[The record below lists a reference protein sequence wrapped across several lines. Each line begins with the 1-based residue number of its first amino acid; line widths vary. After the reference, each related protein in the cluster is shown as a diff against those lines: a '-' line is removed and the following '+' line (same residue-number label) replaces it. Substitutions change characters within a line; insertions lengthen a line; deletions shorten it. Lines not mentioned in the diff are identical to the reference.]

1 MTSIGTGYDLSASTY
16 SPDGRIFQVEYANK
30 AVDNSGTAI
39 GLRVKDGV
47 VLAVEKLVHSKL
59 LVPGAN
65 RRIQT
70 VDRHI
75 GLASSGLLADGRHL
89 ATRARDEAANYR
101 DNYCEP
107 SPLKALA
114 DRLGLYVQAYT
125 LYSSVRPF
133 GCSTILG
140 GIDKDGPTIYVI
152 EPSGVFYGY
161 NGAAV
166 GKGRQLAKTELEK
179 LKLSELTTR
188 EAVFEAARIIHL
200 VHDDAKEKEFELE
213 MSWIGDETNGRHVPV
228 PRDLFEE
235 ADRTA
240 KEALENFE

>member
-30 AVDNSGTAI
+30 AVENSGTAI

-59 LVPGAN
+59 LVPGVN

-70 VDRHI
+70 IDRHI
-75 GLASSGLLADGRHL
+75 GLATAGLLADGRHI
-89 ATRARDEAANYR
+89 ARVASEEARGSREYHNGPVSI
-101 DNYCEP
+101 EP
-107 SPLKALA
+107 IAK
-114 DRLGLYVQAYT
+114 RVGGYVQAYT

-133 GCSTILG
+133 GISTILG
-140 GIDKDGPTIYVI
+140 GVDKNGPALFVV

-161 NGAAV
+161 HGAAV

-179 LKLSELTTR
+179 LKLSELSTR
-188 EAVFEAARIIHL
+188 EAVLEAARIIYL

-213 MSWIGDETNGRHVPV
+213 MSWIGDETGGRHVPV
-228 PRDLFEE
+228 PQDLFDE
-235 ADRTA
+235 ADRKA
-240 KEALENFE
+240 REALETFE

>member
-16 SPDGRIFQVEYANK
+16 SPDGRIFQIEYANK
-30 AVDNSGTAI
+30 AVENSGTAI

-47 VLAVEKLVHSKL
+47 VLAVEKVVHSKL

-75 GLASSGLLADGRHL
+75 GLATAGLLADGRHL
-89 ATRARDEAANYR
+89 SNRARSEAANYR
-101 DNYCEP
+101 ENYHSP
-107 SPLKALA
+107 PPLKALA

-133 GCSTILG
+133 GIGTILG
-140 GIDKDGPTIYVI
+140 AVDKDGPALYVV

-179 LKLSELTTR
+179 LKLSELSTR
-188 EAVFEAARIIHL
+188 EAAIEAARIIYL

-213 MSWIGDETNGRHVPV
+213 MSWIGDETKGLHLPV
-228 PRDLFEE
+228 PKDLVEE
-235 ADRTA
+235 AEA
-240 KEALENFE
+240 KAKAALETFE